1 MSFSLFQQAPY
12 TLREVGH
19 VIVRLLGT
27 SNKHQY
33 CSDARYK
40 HIVAEGGAEEQ
51 QGGAG
56 ERQQTD
62 EELLRCMAH
71 SSLSRNE

>member
-1 MSFSLFQQAPY
+1 M
-12 TLREVGH
+12 EVGH

-27 SNKHQY
+27 SEKHQY
-33 CSDARYK
+33 CSDERYK
-40 HIVAEGGAEEQ
+40 HEVAEGGADEQ

-56 ERQQTD
+56 KREQTN

-71 SSLSRNE
+71 S